1 MKERKITDP
10 KWMPGNGEFVRTH
23 GYPFQAFCEHG
34 QWQIQ
39 VWQEMLEYFRNVPL
53 VYHVQQPYEE
63 WVENNRWF
71 KEDINTMLKCLEV
84 MKGYYEVSDDTD
96 IDREFA
102 DIEEAKERFFDLYR
116 RWFFMFWC

>member
-10 KWMPGNGEFVRTH
+10 KWLSGSREFTRTH

-39 VWQEMLEYFRNVPL
+39 IWQEMLEYYRNVPL
-53 VYHVQQPYEE
+53 PLGEQSYEE
-63 WVENNRWF
+63 WVENNYWF
-71 KEDINTMLKCLEV
+71 KEDIETMLKCLEV
-84 MKGYYEVSDDTD
+84 MKGYYKEFDGADTD
-96 IDREFA
+96 WRFAEID
-102 DIEEAKERFFDLYR
+102 EAKNRFFDLYS

>member
-10 KWMPGNGEFVRTH
+10 KWMPGSREFTRTH

-34 QWQIQ
+34 KWQIQ
-39 VWQEMLEYFRNVPL
+39 VWQEMLEYYKNVPL
-53 VYHVQQPYEE
+53 AYPVKQPYEE

-71 KEDINTMLKCLEV
+71 KEDIDTMLKCLEV
-84 MKGYYEVSDDTD
+84 MKGYYEVSEDTD
-96 IDREFA
+96 IDREIA
-102 DIEEAKERFFDLYR
+102 DIEEAKDRFFDLYR